1 MNKVDLSYSIVKAIL
16 YLSGISLVLYILS
29 QVKVLIAYLIIASI
43 LSLIFKP
50 IFDFLNKRLKFNLTF
65 SSIFTLLFIVIVFLG
80 IISLLIPLV
89 LEQGKNLS
97 LLNVNNLEI
106 KVSALFSE
114 LSFYLSNFDIDFDNT
129 IIDFK
134 SLSKSSIETIPKIL
148 NSIGSILGSFT
159 MGVLSVLF
167 ITFFLLRDSIK
178 IEKWIILLFPS
189 KMKKRADKS
198 VEEIKQLL
206 SRYFRGLLIQIS
218 ILFVIYTVL
227 LLIFKIEDAIVIA
240 FLCAL
245 LNLIPYIGPIIG
257 LVLMTFLTMTSNL
270 GLDFSSVIVPKTIYI
285 SIGYIFAQL
294 IDNFFSQPYIFSN
307 SVKSHPLEIFIII
320 LVGGFLFGIGG
331 MIIAIPLY
339 TGIKVIGKVFFSEN
353 RFVRKLTKNL

>member
-1 MNKVDLSYSIVKAIL
+1 
-16 YLSGISLVLYILS
+16 
-29 QVKVLIAYLIIASI
+29 
-43 LSLIFKP
+43 
-50 IFDFLNKRLKFNLTF
+50 
-65 SSIFTLLFIVIVFLG
+65 
-80 IISLLIPLV
+80 
-89 LEQGKNLS
+89 
-97 LLNVNNLEI
+97 
-106 KVSALFSE
+106 
-114 LSFYLSNFDIDFDNT
+114 
-129 IIDFK
+129 
-134 SLSKSSIETIPKIL
+134 
-148 NSIGSILGSFT
+148 

-339 TGIKVIGKVFFSEN
+339 TATKVIGKVFFNEN
-353 RFVRKLTKNL
+353 RFINKLTKNL

>member
-65 SSIFTLLFIVIVFLG
+65 SSIFTLLFILIIFLG

-339 TGIKVIGKVFFSEN
+339 TATKVIGKVFFNEN
-353 RFVRKLTKNL
+353 RFINKLTKNL

>member
-65 SSIFTLLFIVIVFLG
+65 SSIFTLLFIVIIFLG

-320 LVGGFLFGIGG
+320 LLGGFLFGIGG

-339 TGIKVIGKVFFSEN
+339 TATKVIGKVFFNEN
-353 RFVRKLTKNL
+353 RFINKLTKNL

>member
-339 TGIKVIGKVFFSEN
+339 TATKVIGKVFFNEN
-353 RFVRKLTKNL
+353 RFINKLTKNL

>member
-1 MNKVDLSYSIVKAIL
+1 VNKVDLSYSIVKAIL

-65 SSIFTLLFIVIVFLG
+65 SSIFTLLFIVIIFLG

-339 TGIKVIGKVFFSEN
+339 TATKVIGKVFFNEN
-353 RFVRKLTKNL
+353 RFINKLTKNL